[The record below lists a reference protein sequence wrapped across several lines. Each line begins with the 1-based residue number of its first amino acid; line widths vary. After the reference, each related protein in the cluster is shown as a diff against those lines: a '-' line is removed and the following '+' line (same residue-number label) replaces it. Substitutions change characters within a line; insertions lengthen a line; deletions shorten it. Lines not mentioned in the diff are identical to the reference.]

1 MGWLEE
7 GTICGPKTV
16 NLGRGWVN
24 GVHFPHRAF
33 QPLPLPFDPL
43 MKTRRH
49 FLRGSSALIALPAL
63 ESIGF
68 TAFAAPK
75 VATPPKRMAFL
86 GFGSSR
92 FIPVVLTVKAR
103 ESALRR

>member
-68 TAFAAPK
+68 TAFAAPRPADLLRK
-75 VATPPKRMAFL
+75 SGSAAMTVTNGRARRS
-86 GFGSSR
+86 FG
-92 FIPVVLTVKAR
+92 
-103 ESALRR
+103 